1 MRCTIENCSFF
12 IIKYNNLA
20 KKLNISAKKLKNLNC
35 TLNSTGK
42 ISQIAVQLSGIRG
55 ILPTST
61 TWLYVQERNPK
72 PPTLFKD
79 VWDIIYKYVANIQKV
94 SEKDNYF
101 VIFPLL

>member
-1 MRCTIENCSFF
+1 MRCTIENCAFF
-12 IIKYNNLA
+12 IIKYNSLA
-20 KKLNISAKKLKNLNC
+20 KKLNISAKKLKKFELYPEFNR
-35 TLNSTGK
+35 K

-94 SEKDNYF
+94 SEKEN
-101 VIFPLL
+101 